1 MEIFESEEQP
11 SQKTVATYSQGGGFQ
26 PELPARRP
34 RFRLRLLLP
43 LIRNPNFRQPVPQ
56 CVPR

>member
-11 SQKTVATYSQGGGFQ
+11 SQKTVASYSQGGGFQ

-34 RFRLRLLLP
+34 PFRLRLLLP
-43 LIRNPNFRQPVPQ
+43 LIRNPNFRQPVAQ